1 MSFDV
6 PADAYRRFMGVY
18 SEPLAR
24 RFADFAG
31 ITGGARVVLDVGCG
45 PGALTAELVRR
56 GASVFAIDPSE
67 VFVAACSERVP
78 DADVRLGSAASLPFD
93 DGSADA
99 VLAQLVVNFMPDPVA
114 GLREMGRCTRPGGVV
129 AACVWDHAG
138 DSGALSLFWD
148 AVAEVD
154 PAEPGEATQPGSR
167 DGDLVEF
174 AAAAGLTAPEQ
185 DRLTVEA
192 HFDDVDAWWERFLLG
207 VGPAGA
213 YVARLDDEGKAK
225 LRAACARRLPEG
237 PLTLPATAW
246 AMRARR

>member
-6 PADAYRRFMGVY
+6 PADAYGRFMGVY
-18 SEPLAR
+18 SEPLAV
-24 RFADFAG
+24 RFVDFAG
-31 ITGGARVVLDVGCG
+31 ITEGTQVLDVGCG

-56 GASVFAIDPSE
+56 GASVLAIDPSE
-67 VFVAACSERVP
+67 VFVGACRARVP
-78 DADVRLGSAASLPFD
+78 EADVRLGSAETLPFD

-99 VLAQLVVNFMPDPVA
+99 ALAQLVVNFMPDPVA
-114 GLREMGRCTRPGGVV
+114 GLRQMARCTRPGGVV

-154 PAEPGEATQPGSR
+154 PDEPGEATQPGSR
-167 DGDLVEF
+167 GGDLVEF
-174 AAAAGLTAPEQ
+174 AVAAGLNAPEQ

-192 HFDDVDAWWERFLLG
+192 HFDDVDEWWSRFLLG
-207 VGPAGA
+207 VGPAGE
-213 YVARLDDEGKAK
+213 YVTRLDDAGAAL